1 MNKIEEFTSL
11 LNNLDELDKKKF
23 NPSEFQ
29 VVNNKLQKLLDEM
42 ASREVELQKDNF
54 FLDHKNMFLEI
65 ISKIESL
72 QDKMIPKAEII
83 NSFSFIS
90 HFC

>member
-23 NPSEFQ
+23 NSSEFQ
-29 VVNNKLQKLLDEM
+29 IVNNKLQKLLDEM

-54 FLDHKNMFLEI
+54 FLDNKNMFLEI

-83 NSFSFIS
+83 NSFSKS
-90 HFC
+90 QL

>member
-11 LNNLDELDKKKF
+11 LKSLEGLNKKKF
-23 NPSEFQ
+23 SSSEFEI
-29 VVNNKLQKLLDEM
+29 VNNKLQKLLDEI
-42 ASREVELQKDNF
+42 AFRKVELQKDNF
-54 FLDHKNMFLEI
+54 FLDNKNMFLEI

-83 NSFSFIS
+83 NSFSKS
-90 HFC
+90 QL

>member
-42 ASREVELQKDNF
+42 ASMEVELQKDNF

-83 NSFSFIS
+83 NSFSKS
-90 HFC
+90 QL

>member
-23 NPSEFQ
+23 NSSEFEI
-29 VVNNKLQKLLDEM
+29 VNNKLQKLLDEM
-42 ASREVELQKDNF
+42 ASRKVELQKDNF

-83 NSFSFIS
+83 NSFSKS
-90 HFC
+90 QL

>member
-11 LNNLDELDKKKF
+11 LKSLEELNKKKF
-23 NPSEFQ
+23 SSSEFEI
-29 VVNNKLQKLLDEM
+29 VNSRLQKLLDEI
-42 ASREVELQKDNF
+42 AFRKVELQKDNF
-54 FLDHKNMFLEI
+54 FLDNKNMFLEI

-83 NSFSFIS
+83 NSFSKS
-90 HFC
+90 QL

>member
-11 LNNLDELDKKKF
+11 INNLDELDKKKF

-29 VVNNKLQKLLDEM
+29 VVNSKLQKLLDEI
-42 ASREVELQKDNF
+42 ALRKVELQKDNF
-54 FLDHKNMFLEI
+54 FLDNKNMFLEI

-72 QDKMIPKAEII
+72 QDKIIPKAEII
-83 NSFSFIS
+83 NSFSKS
-90 HFC
+90 QL

>member
-11 LNNLDELDKKKF
+11 LKSLEELNKKKF
-23 NPSEFQ
+23 SSSEFEI
-29 VVNNKLQKLLDEM
+29 VNSKLQKLLDEI
-42 ASREVELQKDNF
+42 ALRKVELQKDNF
-54 FLDHKNMFLEI
+54 FLDNKNLFLEI

-83 NSFSFIS
+83 NSFSKS
-90 HFC
+90 QL

>member
-1 MNKIEEFTSL
+1 MNKIEEFISL

-23 NPSEFQ
+23 NSSEFQ
-29 VVNNKLQKLLDEM
+29 VVNNKLQKLLDEI
-42 ASREVELQKDNF
+42 ASRKVELQKDNF
-54 FLDHKNMFLEI
+54 FLDNKNMFLEI

-83 NSFSFIS
+83 NSFSKS
-90 HFC
+90 QL

>member
-11 LNNLDELDKKKF
+11 LNNLEELGKKKF

-54 FLDHKNMFLEI
+54 FLDNKNMFLEI

-72 QDKMIPKAEII
+72 QDKIIPKAEII
-83 NSFSFIS
+83 NSFSKS
-90 HFC
+90 QL

>member
-11 LNNLDELDKKKF
+11 LKSLEELNKKKF
-23 NPSEFQ
+23 SSSEFEI
-29 VVNNKLQKLLDEM
+29 VNSKLQKLLDEI
-42 ASREVELQKDNF
+42 ALRKVELQKDNF
-54 FLDHKNMFLEI
+54 FLDNKNLFLEV

-83 NSFSFIS
+83 NSFSKS
-90 HFC
+90 QL

>member
-23 NPSEFQ
+23 NSSEFQ
-29 VVNNKLQKLLDEM
+29 IVNNKLQKLLDEI
-42 ASREVELQKDNF
+42 ASRKVELQKDNF
-54 FLDHKNMFLEI
+54 FLDNKNTFLEI

-83 NSFSFIS
+83 NSFSKS
-90 HFC
+90 QL

>member
-29 VVNNKLQKLLDEM
+29 IVNNKLQKLLDEM
-42 ASREVELQKDNF
+42 ASRKVELQKDNF
-54 FLDHKNMFLEI
+54 FLDNKNMFLEI

-83 NSFSFIS
+83 NSFSKS
-90 HFC
+90 QL

>member
-11 LNNLDELDKKKF
+11 LNILDELDKKKF

-42 ASREVELQKDNF
+42 ASRKVELQKDNF
-54 FLDHKNMFLEI
+54 FLDNKNMFLEI

-83 NSFSFIS
+83 NSFSKS
-90 HFC
+90 QL

>member
-1 MNKIEEFTSL
+1 MNNIEEFTSL

-29 VVNNKLQKLLDEM
+29 VVNNKLQKLLDEI
-42 ASREVELQKDNF
+42 ASRKVELQKDNF
-54 FLDHKNMFLEI
+54 FLDNKNMFLEI

-83 NSFSFIS
+83 NSFSKS
-90 HFC
+90 QL

>member
-11 LNNLDELDKKKF
+11 LKSLEELNKKKF
-23 NPSEFQ
+23 SSSEFEI
-29 VVNNKLQKLLDEM
+29 VNSKLQKFLDEI
-42 ASREVELQKDNF
+42 AFRKVELQKDNF
-54 FLDHKNMFLEI
+54 FLDNKNLFLEV

-83 NSFSFIS
+83 NSFSKS
-90 HFC
+90 QL

>member
-29 VVNNKLQKLLDEM
+29 VVNNKLQKLLDEI
-42 ASREVELQKDNF
+42 ASRKAELQKDNF

-83 NSFSFIS
+83 NSFSKS
-90 HFC
+90 QL

>member
-11 LNNLDELDKKKF
+11 LKTLEELNKKKF
-23 NPSEFQ
+23 SSSEFEI
-29 VVNNKLQKLLDEM
+29 VNSKLQKFLDEI
-42 ASREVELQKDNF
+42 ALRKVELQKDNF
-54 FLDHKNMFLEI
+54 FLDNKNMFLEI

-83 NSFSFIS
+83 NLFSKS
-90 HFC
+90 QL

>member
-11 LNNLDELDKKKF
+11 LKTLEELNKKKF
-23 NPSEFQ
+23 SSSEFEI
-29 VVNNKLQKLLDEM
+29 VNSKLQKFLAEIAL
-42 ASREVELQKDNF
+42 RKVELQKDNF
-54 FLDHKNMFLEI
+54 FLDNKNMFLEI

-83 NSFSFIS
+83 NSFSKS
-90 HFC
+90 QL

>member
-23 NPSEFQ
+23 NSSEFEI
-29 VVNNKLQKLLDEM
+29 VNNKLQKLLDEI
-42 ASREVELQKDNF
+42 ASRKVELQKDNF
-54 FLDHKNMFLEI
+54 FLDNKNMFLEI

-83 NSFSFIS
+83 NSFSKS
-90 HFC
+90 QL

>member
-11 LNNLDELDKKKF
+11 LNYLDELNKKKF
-23 NPSEFQ
+23 NSSEFQ
-29 VVNNKLQKLLDEM
+29 IVNNKLQKLLDEI
-42 ASREVELQKDNF
+42 ASRKAELQKDNF
-54 FLDHKNMFLEI
+54 FLDNKNMFLEI

-83 NSFSFIS
+83 NSFSKS
-90 HFC
+90 QL

>member
-54 FLDHKNMFLEI
+54 FLDNKNMFLEI

-83 NSFSFIS
+83 NSFSKS
-90 HFC
+90 QL

>member
-42 ASREVELQKDNF
+42 ASRKVELQKDNL
-54 FLDHKNMFLEI
+54 FLDNKNMFLEI
-65 ISKIESL
+65 ISKIETL

-83 NSFSFIS
+83 NSFSKS
-90 HFC
+90 QL

>member
-11 LNNLDELDKKKF
+11 LKSLEELNKKKF
-23 NPSEFQ
+23 SSSEFEI
-29 VVNNKLQKLLDEM
+29 VNSKLQKFLDEI
-42 ASREVELQKDNF
+42 ALRKVELQKDNF

-83 NSFSFIS
+83 NSFSKS
-90 HFC
+90 QL

>member
-11 LNNLDELDKKKF
+11 LKSLEELNKKKF
-23 NPSEFQ
+23 SSSEFEI
-29 VVNNKLQKLLDEM
+29 VNNKLQKLLDEI
-42 ASREVELQKDNF
+42 AFRKVELQKDNF
-54 FLDHKNMFLEI
+54 FLDNKNLFLEI

-83 NSFSFIS
+83 NSFSKS
-90 HFC
+90 QL

>member
-11 LNNLDELDKKKF
+11 LKSLEELNKKKF
-23 NPSEFQ
+23 SSSEFEI
-29 VVNNKLQKLLDEM
+29 VNNKLQKLLDEI
-42 ASREVELQKDNF
+42 AFRKVELQKHNF
-54 FLDHKNMFLEI
+54 FLDNKNMFLEI

-83 NSFSFIS
+83 NSFSKS
-90 HFC
+90 QL

>member
-1 MNKIEEFTSL
+1 MNKIEEFTSI

-23 NPSEFQ
+23 NSSEFQ
-29 VVNNKLQKLLDEM
+29 IVNNKLQKLLDEIT
-42 ASREVELQKDNF
+42 SRKVELQKDNF
-54 FLDHKNMFLEI
+54 FLDNKNMFLEI

-83 NSFSFIS
+83 NSFSKS
-90 HFC
+90 QL

>member
-23 NPSEFQ
+23 NSSEFQ
-29 VVNNKLQKLLDEM
+29 IVNHKLQKLLDEI
-42 ASREVELQKDNF
+42 ALRKVELQKDNF
-54 FLDHKNMFLEI
+54 FLDNKNLFLEI

-83 NSFSFIS
+83 NSFSKS
-90 HFC
+90 QL